1 MTLANIMKLAL
12 RQLDEAA
19 EDIAEYDELFR
30 SYANMGYMIALRL
43 FLRPRETFEL
53 TTDDQGRADIS
64 ALPVMRVVDMRNAQG
79 RPVRF
84 SISAD
89 GRAIG
94 TEEKNTAVQA
104 LCEVERPALEAD
116 TDEPEL
122 PQYAHPALADYI
134 CYRHLS
140 SGNLAKQSRAEFF
153 RQSFYQQ
160 MRTLIPQGAGS
171 VTQLRNL
178 YAVTDARYRRL
189 RDGGQGK
196 TRSGRGV

>member
-1 MTLANIMKLAL
+1 MTLASIMKLAL

-64 ALPVMRVVDMRNAQG
+64 DLPITRVVEARDAQG

-84 SISAD
+84 SLSAD
-89 GRAIG
+89 GMALETGKRDEAIS
-94 TEEKNTAVQA
+94 A
-104 LCEVERPALEAD
+104 LCEVEWAALEENS
-116 TDEPEL
+116 DEPRL
-122 PQYAHPALADYI
+122 PRYAHPALADYI

-178 YAVTDARYRRL
+178 YAVTDARYRR
-189 RDGGQGK
+189 
-196 TRSGRGV
+196 

>member
-1 MTLANIMKLAL
+1 MTLASIMKLAL

-53 TTDDQGRADIS
+53 MTDDQGRAELT
-64 ALPVMRVVDMRNAQG
+64 ALPIMRVVEAKDAQG

-84 SISAD
+84 SLSAD
-89 GRAIG
+89 GTAMQTGEKEAAIR
-94 TEEKNTAVQA
+94 V
-104 LCEVERPALEAD
+104 LCEVEWPALEAD
-116 TDEPEL
+116 TDEPSL

-160 MRTLIPQGAGS
+160 MRTLTPQGAGS
-171 VTQLRNL
+171 VTHLRNL
-178 YAVTDARYRRL
+178 YAVTDARYRR
-189 RDGGQGK
+189 
-196 TRSGRGV
+196 

>member
-1 MTLANIMKLAL
+1 MTLASIMKLAL

-53 TTDDQGRADIS
+53 ATDAQGRADIS
-64 ALPVMRVVDMRNAQG
+64 ALPIARVVEVKNAQG
-79 RPVRF
+79 KPVRF
-84 SISAD
+84 FLSAD
-89 GRAIG
+89 GEALETG
-94 TEEKNTAVQA
+94 EQTATVCA
-104 LCEVERPALEAD
+104 LCEVEWAALERD
-116 TDEPEL
+116 TDEPRL
-122 PQYAHPALADYI
+122 PEYAHPALADYI

-140 SGNLAKQSRAEFF
+140 SGSLAKQSRAEFF

-160 MRTLIPQGAGS
+160 MRTLRAQGTGS

-178 YAVTDARYRRL
+178 YAVTDVRYRR
-189 RDGGQGK
+189 
-196 TRSGRGV
+196 

>member
-53 TTDDQGRADIS
+53 TTDAQGRADLS
-64 ALPVMRVVDMRNAQG
+64 ALPVMRVVEARNAQD

-84 SISAD
+84 SLSAD
-89 GRAIG
+89 GRTMQTG
-94 TEEKNTAVQA
+94 EKDAVILA

-122 PQYAHPALADYI
+122 PQHAHPALADYI

-178 YAVTDARYRRL
+178 YAVTDARYRR
-189 RDGGQGK
+189 
-196 TRSGRGV
+196 

>member
-43 FLRPRETFEL
+43 FLKPRAIVKL
-53 TTDDQGRADIS
+53 ATDAQGRAEIS
-64 ALPVMRVVDMRNAQG
+64 ALPAMRVVEVRDTQG

-84 SISAD
+84 SLCAD
-89 GRAIG
+89 GKHIETGKAQA
-94 TEEKNTAVQA
+94 ELLA
-104 LCEVERPALEAD
+104 LCEMEGATLQKD
-116 TDEPEL
+116 TDEPQL
-122 PQYAHPALADYI
+122 PEYAHPALADYI

-160 MRTLIPQGAGS
+160 MRALTPQGAGS
-171 VTQLRNL
+171 VTRMRNL
-178 YAVTDARYRRL
+178 YAVTDARYRR
-189 RDGGQGK
+189 
-196 TRSGRGV
+196 

>member
-122 PQYAHPALADYI
+122 PEHAHSALVDYI
-134 CYRHLS
+134 CFRHLS
-140 SGNLAKQSRAEFF
+140 TGNLAKQSRAQAF
-153 RQSFYQQ
+153 QNSFYTTA
-160 MRTLIPQGAGS
+160 RRLKPQGRGS
-171 VTQLRNL
+171 VTRMKNL
-178 YAVTDARYRRL
+178 YAMTDIR
-189 RDGGQGK
+189 GGW
-196 TRSGRGV
+196 